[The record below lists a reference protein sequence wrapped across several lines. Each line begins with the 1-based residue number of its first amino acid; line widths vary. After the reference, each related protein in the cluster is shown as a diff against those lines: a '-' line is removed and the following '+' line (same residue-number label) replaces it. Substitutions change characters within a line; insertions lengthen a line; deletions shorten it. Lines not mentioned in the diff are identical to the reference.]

1 MDRAERDSGADA
13 EVSGVCRRLYC
24 DCYRRGD
31 FGVDGGTSAADG
43 SGTVRRDADVC
54 DCENIA
60 AQGPR
65 LSGTWLRSSRRADV
79 WNFVWHKELASWRL
93 RDGKKSCL
101 ISESSSYRTYC
112 R

>member
-1 MDRAERDSGADA
+1 MDRAERDFGADA

-54 DCENIA
+54 RCENLTE
-60 AQGPR
+60 QGSR
-65 LSGTWLRSSRRADV
+65 LNETWFRCSRRDGV
-79 WNFVWHKELASWRL
+79 WNLVWHKAIVL
-93 RDGKKSCL
+93 R
-101 ISESSSYRTYC
+101 
-112 R
+112 